1 MVQEDVGQVSKIGG
15 FAEVAGGAPV
25 AWPL

>member
-15 FAEVAGGAPV
+15 FAEVMGGASV
-25 AWPL
+25 A